1 MSDYQTVIASIK
13 EITGVSGVAV
23 ANSEGKL
30 LQSDIADPATD
41 LAGIAQGVYS
51 NIAVQIKRMQRGQV
65 QQLAL
70 ETEDGITL
78 LSGLSQGELLIVFA
92 NVVEGFNVAQL
103 MEVASRF

>member
-1 MSDYQTVIASIK
+1 MVKRWRSSNVRKTHQAP
-13 EITGVSGVAV
+13 
-23 ANSEGKL
+23 
-30 LQSDIADPATD
+30 DIVRRRALGPVFRDG
-41 LAGIAQGVYS
+41 AGIVTLGQPLA
-51 NIAVQIKRMQRGQV
+51 AVIPDQAVVVVDGRGQV